1 MCGIVGYVGKRNA
14 QDVLLDGLEKLEY
27 RGYDSAGVALALEG
41 GIRVV
46 KSKGRLAELRKRLAV
61 EALARSGCGIGHTR
75 WATHGEPSDVN
86 SHPHSTPRVSIV
98 HNGIIENY
106 GVLKER
112 LMAKGYTFESE
123 TDTEVLVK
131 LIDSCYEGEP
141 LKALRAALAMVR
153 GSYALAVLFRDF
165 PDTLFA
171 VKRESPLI
179 VGWGEEENF
188 IASDIPALLKYT
200 RRYSVLEEGDMAV
213 VNADGIRFYN
223 EFAEPV
229 EREVLTAN
237 WDQEAAEKGGY
248 PHFMLKE
255 INEQPAAI
263 TATVSPRVENG
274 LPDLRVPELT
284 DERLRRIGTVHLVG
298 CGTAMHAG
306 MVGKAAIEAL
316 ARVPAQVEIASEFRY
331 RNPILRPEDLVII
344 ISQSGETSDTL
355 AALKLAKSRGVP
367 VLAIVNVV
375 GSSIARAADYVMY
388 TYAGPE
394 IAVAS
399 TKAYMVQM
407 CVLYLFALRLAYAR
421 GMQTDAEIRR
431 LTAELLRAGEVIKPR
446 LADCEQ
452 IKYLAS
458 RFVNTQSCFFIG
470 RGFDYSLSL
479 EGSLKLKEI
488 SYVHSDAYAAGELK
502 HGTISLVTDG
512 VPVIALATQKQVYE
526 KTISNAKET
535 KSRGVPV
542 LAIVNV
548 VGSSIARA
556 ADYVMYTYA
565 GPEIAVAS
573 TKAYMVQMCVLYLF
587 ALRLAYA
594 RGMQTDAEIRRLTA
608 ELLRAGEVIKPR
620 LADCEQIKYLAS
632 RFVNT
637 QSCFFIGRGFDYS
650 LSLEGSLKLKEISYV
665 HSDAYAAGE
674 LKHGTI
680 SLVTDGVPVIALATQ
695 KQVYE
700 KTISN
705 AKETKSR
712 GAKVLLFTTRDAVVP
727 DGVADYVVRL
737 DDYDDLLMPL
747 QLIVPLQLFAYYM
760 AVLRGCDV
768 DKPRN
773 LAKSVTVE

>member
-1 MCGIVGYVGKRNA
+1 MEVFCMCGIVGYAGKRSA

-27 RGYDSAGVALALEG
+27 RGYDSAGVALAQEG

-46 KSKGRLAELRKRLAV
+46 KSKGRLDALRQKLAV
-61 EALARSGCGIGHTR
+61 QALAESSCGIGHTR

-106 GVLKER
+106 GALKER
-112 LMAKGYTFESE
+112 LAARGYTFESE

-131 LIDSCYEGEP
+131 LIDSCYHGEP
-141 LKALRAALAMVR
+141 LQALHEALGMVR
-153 GSYALAVLFRDF
+153 GSYALAVLFKDF
-165 PDTLFA
+165 PDTIFA
-171 VKRESPLI
+171 VKKESPLI
-179 VGWGEEENF
+179 VGWGEGENF
-188 IASDIPALLKYT
+188 VASDIPALLKYT
-200 RRYSVLEEGDMAV
+200 RDYSVLEEGDLAV
-213 VNADGIRFYN
+213 VTAQSIRFYN
-223 EFAEPV
+223 AFGEPV
-229 EREVLTAN
+229 ERQRLTADWN
-237 WDQEAAEKGGY
+237 QEAAEKGGY

-274 LPDLRVPELT
+274 LPDLRIPELT
-284 DERLRRIGTVHLVG
+284 DERLRSIGTVHLVA

-306 MVGKAAIEAL
+306 MVGKAAIETL
-316 ARVPAQVEIASEFRY
+316 ARVPAEVDIASEFRY
-331 RNPILRPEDLVII
+331 RDPILNKNDLVII

-375 GSSIARAADYVMY
+375 GSSIARAADYVLY

-399 TKAYMVQM
+399 TKAYVVQM

-421 GMQTDAEIRR
+421 GKLEEAETKR
-431 LTAELLRAGEVIKPR
+431 LTAELLRAGEIIKPR
-446 LADCEQ
+446 LDDCEQ

-470 RGFDYSLSL
+470 RGFDYALSL

-502 HGTISLVTDG
+502 HGTISLITDG

-526 KTISNAKET
+526 KTISNA
-535 KSRGVPV
+535 R
-542 LAIVNV
+542 
-548 VGSSIARA
+548 
-556 ADYVMYTYA
+556 
-565 GPEIAVAS
+565 
-573 TKAYMVQMCVLYLF
+573 
-587 ALRLAYA
+587 
-594 RGMQTDAEIRRLTA
+594 
-608 ELLRAGEVIKPR
+608 
-620 LADCEQIKYLAS
+620 
-632 RFVNT
+632 
-637 QSCFFIGRGFDYS
+637 
-650 LSLEGSLKLKEISYV
+650 
-665 HSDAYAAGE
+665 
-674 LKHGTI
+674 
-680 SLVTDGVPVIALATQ
+680 
-695 KQVYE
+695 
-700 KTISN
+700 
-705 AKETKSR
+705 ETKSR
-712 GAKVLLFTTRDAVVP
+712 GARVILFTTKDAVVP
-727 DGVADYVVRL
+727 EGVADYIVRL
-737 DDYDDLLMPL
+737 DEYEDLLMPL

>member
-1 MCGIVGYVGKRNA
+1 MEVFCMCGIVGYAGKRSA

-27 RGYDSAGVALALEG
+27 RGYDSAGVALAQEG

-46 KSKGRLAELRKRLAV
+46 KSKGRLNALRQKLAV
-61 EALARSGCGIGHTR
+61 QALAESSCGIGHTR

-106 GVLKER
+106 GALKER
-112 LMAKGYTFESE
+112 LAARGYTFESE

-131 LIDSCYEGEP
+131 LIDSCYHGEP
-141 LKALRAALAMVR
+141 LQALHEALGMVR
-153 GSYALAVLFRDF
+153 GSYALAVLFKDF
-165 PDTLFA
+165 PDTIFA
-171 VKRESPLI
+171 VKKESPLI
-179 VGWGEEENF
+179 VGWGEGENF
-188 IASDIPALLKYT
+188 VASDIPALLKYT
-200 RRYSVLEEGDMAV
+200 RDYSVLEEGDLAV
-213 VNADGIRFYN
+213 VTAQGIRFYN
-223 EFAEPV
+223 AFGESV
-229 EREVLTAN
+229 ERQRLTAD

-263 TATVSPRVENG
+263 TATVSPRVEDG
-274 LPDLRVPELT
+274 MPDLRIPELT
-284 DERLRRIGTVHLVG
+284 DERLRSIRTVHLVA

-306 MVGKAAIEAL
+306 MVGKAAIETL
-316 ARVPAQVEIASEFRY
+316 ARVPAEVDIASEFRY
-331 RNPILRPEDLVII
+331 RDPILNKDDLVII

-375 GSSIARAADYVMY
+375 GSSIARAADYILY

-421 GMQTDAEIRR
+421 GKLEEAETKR

-446 LADCEQ
+446 LDDCEQ

-470 RGFDYSLSL
+470 RGFDYALSL

-502 HGTISLVTDG
+502 HGTISL
-512 VPVIALATQKQVYE
+512 I
-526 KTISNAKET
+526 
-535 KSRGVPV
+535 
-542 LAIVNV
+542 
-548 VGSSIARA
+548 
-556 ADYVMYTYA
+556 
-565 GPEIAVAS
+565 
-573 TKAYMVQMCVLYLF
+573 
-587 ALRLAYA
+587 
-594 RGMQTDAEIRRLTA
+594 
-608 ELLRAGEVIKPR
+608 
-620 LADCEQIKYLAS
+620 
-632 RFVNT
+632 
-637 QSCFFIGRGFDYS
+637 
-650 LSLEGSLKLKEISYV
+650 
-665 HSDAYAAGE
+665 
-674 LKHGTI
+674 
-680 SLVTDGVPVIALATQ
+680 TDGVPVIALATQ

-712 GAKVLLFTTRDAVVP
+712 GARVILFTTKDAVVP
-727 DGVADYVVRL
+727 EGVADYIVRM
-737 DDYDDLLMPL
+737 DEYEDLLMPL